1 MALKNKEER
10 WGKRMGEAG
19 DCDFGEMKR
28 FRKSKYEMKNYLLEV
43 DNGGPA
49 ECGGKNTRV

>member
-10 WGKRMGEAG
+10 WGKRMGEAE
-19 DCDFGEMKR
+19 DCSDFGEMKR

-43 DNGGPA
+43 DNGGVW
-49 ECGGKNTRV
+49 R